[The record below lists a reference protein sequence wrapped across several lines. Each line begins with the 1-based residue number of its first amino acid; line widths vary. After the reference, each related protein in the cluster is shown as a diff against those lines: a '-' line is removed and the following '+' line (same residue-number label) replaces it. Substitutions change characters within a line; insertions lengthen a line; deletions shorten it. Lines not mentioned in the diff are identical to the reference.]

1 MSKVHFAGA
10 VGRGTVGAERI
21 EESEGGH
28 AALRPKAFC
37 IASAA

>member
-28 AALRPKAFC
+28 ATLRPKAFC
-37 IASAA
+37 MASAA